1 MVQTLQHINKV
12 QRLQHINMFS
22 QNIFRLRCYIFFLFF
37 FYGEERL
44 LYLLLGYIELVL
56 IRKSIYKIFGDQLYE
71 GLTTPNFVTLIKSAA
86 ALKECC
92 SSLEWRTLDP
102 KPEGVFLQH
111 RCFPQLLRASLT
123 CDPHPPSR
131 SFPATRIENPIAR
144 NSIQERQIR
153 FCS

>member
-1 MVQTLQHINKV
+1 MSCSGLHVTTTHKHGSNVTTHKQGSKV
-12 QRLQHINMFS
+12 TTHKHVLTEHFQVEMLHFFS
-22 QNIFRLRCYIFFLFF
+22 FF

-102 KPEGVFLQH
+102 KP
-111 RCFPQLLRASLT
+111 
-123 CDPHPPSR
+123 
-131 SFPATRIENPIAR
+131 
-144 NSIQERQIR
+144 
-153 FCS
+153 